1 MKLSD
6 AKKLIQQLLME
17 AQIEI
22 NGKNPRDIQI
32 HNDKFYTR
40 LLKNPILA
48 LGESYMEGWWD
59 CESLD
64 EFFFYLLHTEPE
76 NIKRNK

>member
-48 LGESYMEGWWD
+48 LGESYVEG
-59 CESLD
+59 
-64 EFFFYLLHTEPE
+64 
-76 NIKRNK
+76 

>member
-1 MKLSD
+1 MKLPY

-17 AQIEI
+17 AQIDI
-22 NGKNPRDIQI
+22 NGKNLRDIQV
-32 HNDKFYTR
+32 HNEKFYMR

-48 LGESYMEGWWD
+48 LGESYVEGWWD

-64 EFFFYLLHTEPE
+64 EFFFYL
-76 NIKRNK
+76 